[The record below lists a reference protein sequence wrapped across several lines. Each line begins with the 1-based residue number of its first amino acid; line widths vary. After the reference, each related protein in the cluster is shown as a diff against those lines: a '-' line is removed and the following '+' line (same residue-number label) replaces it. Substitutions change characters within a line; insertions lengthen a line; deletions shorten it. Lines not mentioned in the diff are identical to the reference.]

1 MRFRKG
7 GTHPSTRK
15 GHSRQTPSA
24 HLNTALRDTAGALSQ
39 LKTKTLQA
47 VRLPP
52 AREIRKHR
60 TLDERI
66 LVRFPALF
74 PWLTAARRRLPR
86 HSRLR
91 RAMVVRGAQ
100 QGYASVNRRDF
111 DLTLTQYDPGYEYHL
126 RGENMAFPDWDLGHV
141 GHDGFRKFWRQA
153 LEAFDDIR
161 FDPEEILD
169 LGDRMLVTVQ
179 ISGHGTGS
187 GVPMNETVFQLFTY
201 RRGLIV
207 RQDDFS
213 DRAQALEAAG
223 LSE

>member
-1 MRFRKG
+1 
-7 GTHPSTRK
+7 
-15 GHSRQTPSA
+15 
-24 HLNTALRDTAGALSQ
+24 LSQ
-39 LKTKTLQA
+39 LKTQTLQA
-47 VRLPP
+47 IRLPA
-52 AREIRKHR
+52 AREVRQHR

-66 LVRFPALF
+66 LVRFSALA
-74 PWLTAARRRLPR
+74 PWLTAALNRLPR

-91 RAMVVRGAQ
+91 CALLVRRARLA
-100 QGYASVNRRDF
+100 YAAVNRRDF
-111 DLTLTQYDPGYEYHL
+111 DLAVALYDPNYEYHL
-126 RGENMAFPDWDLGHV
+126 RGEHVAFPDWDLGYV

-169 LGDRMLVTVQ
+169 LGDRRLITVQ

-187 GVPMNETVFQLFTY
+187 GVAVNQKLFQLFTY

-213 DRAQALEAAG
+213 DRARALEAAG
-223 LSE
+223 LSEQDGHADS